1 MEKDIRKA
9 TEKLAKSNKKI
20 IKEFK
25 EFISRGNVVDLAV
38 GVVIGGSF
46 SKIVSS
52 LVNDII
58 MPLVGIIIGGINF
71 TSLSIKFKDATINY
85 GNFIQTVIDFLIVAW
100 CIFVAIKL
108 INSLQRK
115 KKEEDKKDEP
125 PKKDEQIILLEEIRD
140 LLKKNNK

>member
-9 TEKLAKSNKKI
+9 TEKLAKSNKKFI
-20 IKEFK
+20 NEFK

-100 CIFVAIKL
+100 CIFVTIKL
-108 INSLQRK
+108 INSFQRM

-125 PKKDEQIILLEEIRD
+125 PKKDEQILLLEEIRD
-140 LLKKNNK
+140 LLKNK